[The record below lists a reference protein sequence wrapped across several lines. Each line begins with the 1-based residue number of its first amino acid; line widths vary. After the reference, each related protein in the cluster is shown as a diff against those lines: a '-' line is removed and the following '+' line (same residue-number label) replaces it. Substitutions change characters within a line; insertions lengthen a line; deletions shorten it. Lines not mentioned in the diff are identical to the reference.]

1 MPDIHKQ
8 TPMQMAENLR
18 REHETRA
25 VYKASV
31 EAYAAIK
38 KSDISA
44 CLFWNEVLKILN
56 TGIETQI
63 H

>member
-1 MPDIHKQ
+1 
-8 TPMQMAENLR
+8 MAENLR

-56 TGIETQI
+56 TGIETQL